1 MSEIVFTPEE
11 LEAAT
16 VEANPATMTD
26 SEKLDAIYGFMSNI
40 NSMLVEV
47 APALESLSRSPM
59 GKMLGLK

>member
-11 LEAAT
+11 LEA
-16 VEANPATMTD
+16 VEIAVPDKTD
-26 SEKLDAIYGFMSNI
+26 REIMLEIHGFMSNI